1 MLMSVPGRM
10 GSYKSV
16 WAGQARRGRV
26 PGFPHFPE
34 KPPDI
39 GLKRLGEGAAPAPQI
54 RGRASLVHGAGPEG
68 SPGAGGCPGRAGK
81 GGEGSRVLPNAATDV
96 LHEGPEAQGGGLGTR
111 RLAAGEGLPSGRH
124 RLGEHANSSS
134 CLAPSGLRFCGDPPT
149 ILRARSAS
157 YASEACLGASKD
169 ASRPEARV
177 RFECQFEFPPSFRRM
192 RRREVSRAA
201 MTINEKSRRRP
212 HACAERSTPHDAG
225 ENPGVPS
232 MHRVGLRGTTPAVVG
247 RL

>member
-1 MLMSVPGRM
+1 M
-10 GSYKSV
+10 
-16 WAGQARRGRV
+16 
-26 PGFPHFPE
+26 
-34 KPPDI
+34 
-39 GLKRLGEGAAPAPQI
+39 
-54 RGRASLVHGAGPEG
+54 VHGAGPEG

-81 GGEGSRVLPNAATDV
+81 GGEGSRVLSNAATDV

-111 RLAAGEGLPSGRH
+111 RLAAGEGLPGGRH

-169 ASRPEARV
+169 ASRPQARV
-177 RFECQFEFPPSFRRM
+177 RFECQFEFPSSFRCL
-192 RRREVSRAA
+192 RRRELSRAA

-212 HACAERSTPHDAG
+212 RACAERSTPHDAG
-225 ENPGVPS
+225 EIS
-232 MHRVGLRGTTPAVVG
+232 ARRDDIVGLRCGARGTTLAFVG

>member
-1 MLMSVPGRM
+1 MWGGR
-10 GSYKSV
+10 
-16 WAGQARRGRV
+16 ARRGRV

-34 KPPDI
+34 KASDI
-39 GLKRLGEGAAPAPQI
+39 GLKVLGEGAAPAPQI

-81 GGEGSRVLPNAATDV
+81 GREGSRVLPNAATDV
-96 LHEGPEAQGGGLGTR
+96 LHEGAEAQGGGLGTR
-111 RLAAGEGLPSGRH
+111 RLAAGEGLPGGRH

-177 RFECQFEFPPSFRRM
+177 RFECQFEFPSSFRCL
-192 RRREVSRAA
+192 RRRELSRAA

-212 HACAERSTPHDAG
+212 RACAERSTPHDAG
-225 ENPGVPS
+225 EIS
-232 MHRVGLRGTTPAVVG
+232 ARRDDIVGLRCGARGTTLAFVG

>member
-1 MLMSVPGRM
+1 M
-10 GSYKSV
+10 
-16 WAGQARRGRV
+16 WAGRPHRGRV

-39 GLKRLGEGAAPAPQI
+39 GLKLLGEGAAPAPQI

-81 GGEGSRVLPNAATDV
+81 GREGSRVLSNAATDV

-111 RLAAGEGLPSGRH
+111 RLAAGEGLPGGRH

-157 YASEACLGASKD
+157 YASEACLGASED
-169 ASRPEARV
+169 ASRPQARV
-177 RFECQFEFPPSFRRM
+177 CSRVNLSFHPRFVARG
-192 RRREVSRAA
+192 AA
-201 MTINEKSRRRP
+201 S
-212 HACAERSTPHDAG
+212 S
-225 ENPGVPS
+225 
-232 MHRVGLRGTTPAVVG
+232 PA

>member
-1 MLMSVPGRM
+1 M
-10 GSYKSV
+10 
-16 WAGQARRGRV
+16 WAGTRWRGRV

-34 KPPDI
+34 KASDI

-54 RGRASLVHGAGPEG
+54 RGRASLVHGKGPEG

-81 GGEGSRVLPNAATDV
+81 GREGSRVLSNAATDV

-111 RLAAGEGLPSGRH
+111 RLAAGEGLPGGRH

-157 YASEACLGASKD
+157 YAPEACLGASED
-169 ASRPEARV
+169 ASRPTARV
-177 RFECQFEFPPSFRRM
+177 HFECQFEFPSSFRCM
-192 RRREVSRAA
+192 RRRELSRAA
-201 MTINEKSRRRP
+201 MTIHEKSRRRP
-212 HACAERSTPHDAG
+212 DACAR
-225 ENPGVPS
+225 
-232 MHRVGLRGTTPAVVG
+232 
-247 RL
+247 

>member
-1 MLMSVPGRM
+1 M
-10 GSYKSV
+10 
-16 WAGQARRGRV
+16 
-26 PGFPHFPE
+26 
-34 KPPDI
+34 
-39 GLKRLGEGAAPAPQI
+39 
-54 RGRASLVHGAGPEG
+54 VHGKGPEG

-81 GGEGSRVLPNAATDV
+81 GGEGSRVLSNAATDV

-111 RLAAGEGLPSGRH
+111 RLAAGEGLPGGRH

-157 YASEACLGASKD
+157 YASGACLGASED
-169 ASRPEARV
+169 ASRPRARV
-177 RFECQFEFPPSFRRM
+177 RFECQFEFPSSFRCL
-192 RRREVSRAA
+192 RRRELSRAA

-212 HACAERSTPHDAG
+212 RACAERSTPHDAG
-225 ENPGVPS
+225 EIS
-232 MHRVGLRGTTPAVVG
+232 ARRDDIVGLRCGARGTTLAFVG

>member
-1 MLMSVPGRM
+1 MLNSVPGRG

-16 WAGQARRGRV
+16 RGGRAHRGRV
-26 PGFPHFPE
+26 PGFLHFPE

-39 GLKRLGEGAAPAPQI
+39 GLKVLGEGAAPAPQI
-54 RGRASLVHGAGPEG
+54 RGRASLVHGKGPEG

-81 GGEGSRVLPNAATDV
+81 GREGSRVLPNAATDV
-96 LHEGPEAQGGGLGTR
+96 LHEGAEAQGGGLGTR
-111 RLAAGEGLPSGRH
+111 RLAAGEGLPGGRH

-177 RFECQFEFPPSFRRM
+177 RFECQFEFPSSFRCM
-192 RRREVSRAA
+192 RRRELSRAA
-201 MTINEKSRRRP
+201 MTIHEKSRRRP
-212 HACAERSTPHDAG
+212 HACSR
-225 ENPGVPS
+225 
-232 MHRVGLRGTTPAVVG
+232 RRRPALC
-247 RL
+247 R

>member
-1 MLMSVPGRM
+1 MLMSVPGRR

-39 GLKRLGEGAAPAPQI
+39 GLKLLGEGAAPAPQI
-54 RGRASLVHGAGPEG
+54 RGRASLVHGEGPEG

-81 GGEGSRVLPNAATDV
+81 GGEGSRVLSNAATDV

-111 RLAAGEGLPSGRH
+111 RLAAGEGLPGGRH

-177 RFECQFEFPPSFRRM
+177 RFECQFEFPSSFRCM
-192 RRREVSRAA
+192 RRRELSRAA

-212 HACAERSTPHDAG
+212 HACSRRRH
-225 ENPGVPS
+225 
-232 MHRVGLRGTTPAVVG
+232 PALC
-247 RL
+247 R

>member
-1 MLMSVPGRM
+1 MLMSVPGRG
-10 GSYKSV
+10 GSPKSV
-16 WAGQARRGRV
+16 WGDLIRSGRV

-39 GLKRLGEGAAPAPQI
+39 GLKVLGEGAAPAPQI
-54 RGRASLVHGAGPEG
+54 RGRASLVHGKGPEG

-81 GGEGSRVLPNAATDV
+81 GGEGSRVLSNAATDV
-96 LHEGPEAQGGGLGTR
+96 LHEGAEAQGGGLGTR
-111 RLAAGEGLPSGRH
+111 RLAAGEGLPGGRH

-157 YASEACLGASKD
+157 YASGACLGASED

-177 RFECQFEFPPSFRRM
+177 RFECQFEFPSSFRCM
-192 RRREVSRAA
+192 RRRELSRAA
-201 MTINEKSRRRP
+201 LTINGKSRRRP
-212 HACAERSTPHDAG
+212 HACSRRRH
-225 ENPGVPS
+225 
-232 MHRVGLRGTTPAVVG
+232 PALC
-247 RL
+247 R

>member
-1 MLMSVPGRM
+1 MLNSVPGRG

-16 WAGQARRGRV
+16 WGGRAHRGRV
-26 PGFPHFPE
+26 PGFLHFPE

-39 GLKRLGEGAAPAPQI
+39 GHARLGGGAAPARQI
-54 RGRASLVHGAGPEG
+54 RGRASLCHGKGPEG
-68 SPGAGGCPGRAGK
+68 SPGAARCPRGVLRGR
-81 GGEGSRVLPNAATDV
+81 ERSRVLRTNAATDV
-96 LHEGPEAQGGGLGTR
+96 LHEGPEARGGDDRAR
-111 RLAAGEGLPSGRH
+111 RLAAGEGLPGGRH

-177 RFECQFEFPPSFRRM
+177 RFECQFEFPSSFRCM
-192 RRREVSRAA
+192 RRRELSRAA
-201 MTINEKSRRRP
+201 MTIHEKSRRRP
-212 HACAERSTPHDAG
+212 HACSR
-225 ENPGVPS
+225 
-232 MHRVGLRGTTPAVVG
+232 RRRPALC
-247 RL
+247 R